1 MKDFWDGF
9 EKQAAEKTK
18 PSAREDAK
26 PGYWA
31 RRSGVVRASSD
42 KNLGGIIGI
51 ENNDLIGALVTKGL
65 GHGLVGAASG
75 AAAGGL
81 AGALSRG
88 KVSPRL
94 ATAIGGLLGYSI
106 GSAHGSYQARKKY
119 LADKGIN
126 LKYLGLDSEFSP
138 EAQKKYIDAY
148 KKK

>member
-1 MKDFWDGF
+1 MKSFWNGF

-31 RRSGVVRASSD
+31 RSRGVVRASSD
-42 KNLGGIIGI
+42 RNLGGIIGI
-51 ENNDLIGALVTKGL
+51 PNNDLTGARVTKGL
-65 GHGLVGAASG
+65 GHGLVGGAGG
-75 AAAGGL
+75 AAVGGL
-81 AGALSRG
+81 AGLLSKG

-106 GSAHGSYQARKKY
+106 GRAHGSYQADKKY